1 MKKRWRERMLRK
13 KLGLSLVAVSALA
26 VLAGC
31 NAGAADTDAGENT
44 LVVWSFTDEIEDIV
58 NNYYLEEYD
67 DLDHDIQIVQFPT
80 EEFERILD
88 PLLGTGDEP
97 DVILME
103 QNFAKKY
110 VDSGFLAD
118 LDQFEGIREGSE
130 MTYDYVKELGTSEDG
145 TFVANAW
152 QAAPGAFFYRYSLA
166 EEYLG
171 VSEPE
176 EVQALMEDWDGFID
190 VARTLRDESD
200 GEVYMIASVD
210 DLRFAFLGG
219 REEGWVVDDKLTID
233 PLVYDLLETSRVM
246 NEEGLMLDAPA
257 SGAAYFAGMSSD
269 DIFGYSLPTWAL
281 NFWLEPNGG
290 DATGGD
296 WRMVKGPSTYFR
308 GGTWIGI
315 TEASDMKEEAAH
327 LIEYATIDPQFLE
340 QFANDTGDIVSNEEV
355 VEDVRGDYS
364 NDFLGGQNHYDAF
377 AEMIPDVQAEFVTG
391 YDQTIN
397 DLFMDHAL
405 TPYSKGEVDM
415 DTAIG
420 EFKQRVADFFP
431 YVEVDLD

>member
-1 MKKRWRERMLRK
+1 MLSKKIGVSLATMCALV
-13 KLGLSLVAVSALA
+13 LLSSC
-26 VLAGC
+26 GI
-31 NAGAADTDAGENT
+31 GADDANEGENT
-44 LVVWSFTDEIEDIV
+44 LVIWSFTDEIDDIV

-67 DLDHDIQIVQFPT
+67 DLNYEIDIVQFPT

-88 PLLGTGDEP
+88 PLMGTGGEP

-110 VDSGFLAD
+110 VNSGFLAD

-130 MTYDYVKELGTSEDG
+130 NTFDYVKEIGTDEDG
-145 TFVANAW
+145 MFVANAW

-176 EVQALMEDWDGFID
+176 DIQELMTDWEGFVD
-190 VARTLRDESD
+190 VARTIRDESN

-219 REEGWVVDDKLTID
+219 REQGWVVDNELVID
-233 PLVYDLLETSRVM
+233 DLVYDLLETSLVM

-257 SGAAYFAGMSSD
+257 SGAAYFAGMSGD
-269 DIFGYSLPTWAL
+269 DIFGYSLPTWGL
-281 NFWLEPNGG
+281 NFWLQPNGG
-290 DATGGD
+290 DATSGD

-327 LIEYATIDPQFLE
+327 LIEYATMNSDFLG
-340 QFANDTGDIVSNEEV
+340 QFANDTGDIVSSEEV
-355 VEDVRGDYS
+355 VESVRGDYS
-364 NDFLGGQNHYDAF
+364 NEFLGGQNHYDAF
-377 AEMIPDVQAEFVTG
+377 AEMIPDVQAGFVTE
-391 YDQTIN
+391 YDQVIN

-405 TPYSKGEVDM
+405 TPYSKGEVDLE
-415 DTAIG
+415 TAIQN
-420 EFKQRVADFFP
+420 FKQRVSDFYP
-431 YVEVDLD
+431 YVEVELD